1 MLVPPGVDEHSF
13 ATLRKL
19 AATAWR
25 VDCEVSLKNV
35 WKVSSEPDSAASA
48 AALAMLAHP
57 WLALVKAVRCED
69 EQDPSK
75 VFADAMP
82 TASAKTADVNFMFE
96 SLGLSLS
103 CSVLP
108 GLWV

>member
-1 MLVPPGVDEHSF
+1 MLVPPGVDEHSL

-25 VDCEVSLKNV
+25 VDCETSLKNV

-57 WLALVKAVRCED
+57 WFALITAVRCD
-69 EQDPSK
+69 AEQSPSR
-75 VFADAMP
+75 VFAEARP
-82 TASAKTADVNFMFE
+82 IASAKTADVNFMLE
-96 SLGLSLS
+96 
-103 CSVLP
+103 
-108 GLWV
+108 

>member
-1 MLVPPGVDEHSF
+1 VPCSSVQYDLPVPPGVDEHSS
-13 ATLRKL
+13 ATFRKL

-35 WKVSSEPDSAASA
+35 SKVSAGPDSAASA

-57 WLALVKAVRCED
+57 WLALMIAVRCGD
-69 EQDPSK
+69 EQSSSK

-82 TASAKTADVNFMFE
+82 TASARMAEVNFI
-96 SLGLSLS
+96 LI
-103 CSVLP
+103 
-108 GLWV
+108 